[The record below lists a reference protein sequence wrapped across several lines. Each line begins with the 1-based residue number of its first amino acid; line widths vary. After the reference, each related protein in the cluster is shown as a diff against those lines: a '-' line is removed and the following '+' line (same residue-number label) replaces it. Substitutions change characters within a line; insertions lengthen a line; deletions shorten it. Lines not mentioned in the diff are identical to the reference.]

1 MLFDKSLMK
10 KNKSVKSACGK
21 KKSVK
26 AAVDGGWEV
35 PDHLAHEAYDL
46 AEEYFGT
53 DDINQ
58 QIVDALSDTELAEN
72 LAFIFRMND
81 FREWD
86 DYLEENYPEDEDDED
101 DEDIE
106 ESVRAKRKRAVKA
119 SKSIKAS
126 VESGYT
132 EDLSDFGM
140 REIELLRDILDAWI
154 NNGLPDD
161 FEYSGVKPA
170 FNTRS
175 GYVFLTND
183 EYQVAMEVD
192 GVLESFYTT
201 PYEGYEGFYEEL
213 LDEADNSW
221 NYEDLEYLRDIAEN
235 RGDSDGA
242 DKLTALM
249 AENSD
254 DDIEES
260 VRAKHK
266 RAVRASKKSVKR
278 FKVNASTGKVSYKR
292 RNMRNKVTAAVDG
305 GSVTLKGMNTDVI
318 PVADFGCYGGP
329 LSYALEDVF
338 VYDTVNIDNIDPDNE
353 YYDEI
358 VRLVNEE
365 YNGVPE
371 FFEQVLSYA
380 PETIQE
386 AFNEYEIPA
395 TVVSGSC
402 EWYHPREYN
411 FSDDVIEFDMT
422 IDTNWVESKFRE
434 LSGDSKF
441 IDFLN
446 SEFSS
451 RSGFISFM
459 PNEVSEYETLLDPN
473 SNEYWKVVSAIVKYI
488 VSEDPSV
495 RDSVM
500 LDLDENLS
508 GNANYIS
515 FRDYDIY

>member
-10 KNKSVKSACGK
+10 KSKSVKSACGK

-53 DDINQ
+53 EDINQ

-86 DYLEENYPEDEDDED
+86 DYLEENYPENEDDED
-101 DEDIE
+101 DDDIE

-175 GYVFLTND
+175 GYVFLVND

-201 PYEGYEGFYEEL
+201 PYEGYEGFYEDL

-260 VRAKHK
+260 VRAKRK

-305 GSVTLKGMNTDVI
+305 GSVTLKGMNTDVV

-338 VYDTVNIDNIDPDNE
+338 VYDALGNIGPDHE

-358 VRLVNEE
+358 MQLVEE
-365 YNGVPE
+365 KYDGVPE
-371 FFEQVLSYA
+371 FFEQVLRYA
-380 PETIQE
+380 PGTIQE
-386 AFNEYEIPA
+386 AFNDYDIPA
-395 TVVSGSC
+395 TVVNDSC
-402 EWYHPREYN
+402 KWYHPREYN
-411 FSDDVIEFDMT
+411 FGDDVIEFDMT

-434 LSGDSKF
+434 LSENSEFTKF
-441 IDFLN
+441 IN
-446 SEFSS
+446 REFSS
-451 RSGFISFM
+451 RDGFISFM
-459 PNEVSEYETLLDPN
+459 PNDTSEYETLLDPN
-473 SNEYWKVVSAIVKYI
+473 NGEYWKVVSAIIKFI
-488 VSEDPSV
+488 VNEDPSI
-495 RDSVM
+495 RNSVTE
-500 LDLDENLS
+500 DLYESLTENADYTKFS
-508 GNANYIS
+508 S
-515 FRDYDIY
+515 FDIF

>member
-10 KNKSVKSACGK
+10 KSKSVKSACGK

-53 DDINQ
+53 EDINQ

-86 DYLEENYPEDEDDED
+86 DYLEENYPENEDDD
-101 DEDIE
+101 DIE

-175 GYVFLTND
+175 GYVFLVND

-201 PYEGYEGFYEEL
+201 PYEGYEGFYGDL

-260 VRAKHK
+260 VRAKRK

-292 RNMRNKVTAAVDG
+292 RNRVTASNGNEIVDNLLYLTHNMWFEPMSKFSQTIYNADEIIPLIDFEECVEFG
-305 GSVTLKGMNTDVI
+305 TLNGQELLI
-318 PVADFGCYGGP
+318 
-329 LSYALEDVF
+329 
-338 VYDTVNIDNIDPDNE
+338 YDMHGDRKHIKYSCSMTIMF
-353 YYDEI
+353 DEI
-358 VRLVNEE
+358 VLTDVWDE
-365 YNGVPE
+365 NG
-371 FFEQVLSYA
+371 QIYA
-380 PETIQE
+380 CDWDAIWDELAE
-386 AFNEYEIPA
+386 KNNWN
-395 TVVSGSC
+395 G
-402 EWYHPREYN
+402 
-411 FSDDVIEFDMT
+411 EFDM
-422 IDTNWVESKFRE
+422 
-434 LSGDSKF
+434 
-441 IDFLN
+441 
-446 SEFSS
+446 
-451 RSGFISFM
+451 
-459 PNEVSEYETLLDPN
+459 
-473 SNEYWKVVSAIVKYI
+473 
-488 VSEDPSV
+488 
-495 RDSVM
+495 
-500 LDLDENLS
+500 
-508 GNANYIS
+508 
-515 FRDYDIY
+515 